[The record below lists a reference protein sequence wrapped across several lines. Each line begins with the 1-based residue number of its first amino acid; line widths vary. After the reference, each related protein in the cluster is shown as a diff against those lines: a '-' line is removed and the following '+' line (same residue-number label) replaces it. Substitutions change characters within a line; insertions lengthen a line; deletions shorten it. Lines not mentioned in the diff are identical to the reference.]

1 MLGCEREG
9 DPDNIICAVA
19 TDVPAT
25 LLSQLEGTS
34 YRFR

>member
-1 MLGCEREG
+1 VIEG
-9 DPDNIICAVA
+9 RAVA